1 MSELGKVRYIR
12 PKELKAQYGIDRVT
26 AWRWSRD
33 VRTGFPKAIRL
44 SPNISVYDASG
55 IEAWFELQRRHH
67 NRCDG

>member
-44 SPNISVYDASG
+44 SPNISVYDASE
-55 IEAWFELQRRHH
+55 IEAWFELQRR
-67 NRCDG
+67 RYDQRDG